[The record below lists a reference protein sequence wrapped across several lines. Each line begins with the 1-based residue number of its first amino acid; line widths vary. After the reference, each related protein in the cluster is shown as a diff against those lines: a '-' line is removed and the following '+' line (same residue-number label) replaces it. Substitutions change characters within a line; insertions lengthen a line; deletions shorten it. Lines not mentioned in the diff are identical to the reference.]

1 MWSVNIAAEEESPG
15 RVLLHLGTLVLRL
28 PTTYFVQTQTTTARA
43 RFPQACPPVNMFRFH
58 KPLDIITVFHK
69 ASSPGSV
76 RVANLLKQ
84 VSATVS
90 ETETATEDQASGH
103 TAHASLRKEPFE
115 LNITEDLPT
124 ADQLRTI
131 LEYVG
136 TPRIPTIVKGA
147 TTENEALRRFKESM
161 DNLERP
167 LVVDWNN
174 GKAAAGEKESEILKM
189 LGALPKK

>member
-1 MWSVNIAAEEESPG
+1 M
-15 RVLLHLGTLVLRL
+15 
-28 PTTYFVQTQTTTARA
+28 
-43 RFPQACPPVNMFRFH
+43 PPNSQH

-167 LVVDWNN
+167 LVGSSRTAPRARDRTALTWAPLVSQVVDWNN